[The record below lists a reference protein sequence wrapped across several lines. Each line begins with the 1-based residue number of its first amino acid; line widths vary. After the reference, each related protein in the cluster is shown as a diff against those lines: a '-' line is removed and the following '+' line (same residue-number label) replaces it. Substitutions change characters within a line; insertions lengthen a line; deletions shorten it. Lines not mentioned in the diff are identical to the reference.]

1 MGRAEQKLSNNRYQ
15 VVPRTLCFVTHGDD
29 VLMLRGAPDKPIWPN
44 KYNGVGGHIEA
55 DEDVYSAARREIE
68 EETGLEVHHLYL
80 RGTINIPVDEAS
92 HTGILVF
99 VFSAASATR
108 DVRPSEEGTLE
119 WVPRDRV
126 TDLDL
131 VEDLPIILP
140 RVLSMDADDTPF
152 HAHYHFDE
160 NDRLVVA
167 FSRDISA

>member
-1 MGRAEQKLSNNRYQ
+1 MGRADQKLSNNRYQ

-29 VLMLRGAPDKPIWPN
+29 VLMLRGAPSKPIWPN

-68 EETGLEVHHLYL
+68 EETGLEVHHLRL

-92 HTGILVF
+92 NTGILVF
-99 VFSAASATR
+99 VFSATSTTR
-108 DVRPSEEGTLE
+108 DVRHSEEGTLE

-140 RVLSMDADDTPF
+140 RVLSMDAHDTPF
-152 HAHYHFDE
+152 HAHYHYDTS
-160 NDRLVVA
+160 DHLVVT
-167 FSRDISA
+167 FSRDIRA